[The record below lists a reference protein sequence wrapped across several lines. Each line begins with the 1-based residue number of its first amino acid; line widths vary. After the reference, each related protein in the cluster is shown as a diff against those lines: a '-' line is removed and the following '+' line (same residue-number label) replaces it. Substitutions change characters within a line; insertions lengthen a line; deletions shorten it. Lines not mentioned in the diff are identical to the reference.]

1 MLEQKRLDMDYRK
14 NESIYDPLKEAEE
27 AYSIISQFVKEIV
40 LIVNTHFPGLI
51 APEPYY
57 LKYYS
62 EFHPFKK

>member
-1 MLEQKRLDMDYRK
+1 MLEQKRLDMDHRK
-14 NESIYDPLKEAEE
+14 NESIYDPLKE

-51 APEPYY
+51 APESYY